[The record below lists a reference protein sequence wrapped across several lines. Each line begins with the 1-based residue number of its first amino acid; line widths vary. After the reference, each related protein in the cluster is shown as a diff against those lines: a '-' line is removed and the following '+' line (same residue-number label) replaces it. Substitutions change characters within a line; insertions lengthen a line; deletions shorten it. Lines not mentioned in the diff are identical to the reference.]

1 LHHRQ
6 TCREGKSGSGCND
19 NSNFNDWH
27 SWKYHAIKHGK
38 SIFSRFCGNDLKVI
52 LDNVLEPS
60 TYFISM
66 QVIKIN
72 EVAQLLRCSIP
83 TIRRRL
89 SEARRGEC
97 RFPLPLNRP
106 CGQNLWKLEDIEN
119 WTENPPKEPAKK
131 TRHQA
136 MVQRRSEAVGLERH
150 GISVD

>member
-1 LHHRQ
+1 
-6 TCREGKSGSGCND
+6 
-19 NSNFNDWH
+19 
-27 SWKYHAIKHGK
+27 
-38 SIFSRFCGNDLKVI
+38 
-52 LDNVLEPS
+52 
-60 TYFISM
+60 M

-150 GISVD
+150 GISTE